1 MRGRIG
7 LLMNPSSTG
16 STAIIG
22 RTSKVA
28 SFCAFSSSSGGDGG
42 GGDGGG
48 RGRGR
53 GGTSNSPLYNFVAGK
68 TDSNDEFHDS
78 NDQSSGRGHGRGK
91 PLPSAPFLPSF
102 NSFVAPDPQP
112 QQSGLSRGRGGPIR
126 QSSEAGSEPKRPIFL
141 KKDESTGTSSEADFV
156 ASEPRQPIGERNLP
170 DNILNVLSGTGRGK
184 PERKPVSETRVAEE
198 NRHLRRRQAPAPAPG
213 AGREGERVPKGD
225 VESGKAGASASA
237 SARPKL
243 SREEATKKAVGILS
257 KGDDGRA
264 GGPAERGGGRR
275 RRGAKS
281 KDDDDSDDEADAEDD
296 LDKAAFVGD
305 DADGEKLAKGLGP
318 ALMADLTEAFDEM
331 SSEVFPDPVEDE
343 YLEAYDTN
351 LKIELEPEYLM
362 GDLETNPDLNEKPPI
377 PLREALEKMKPFLM
391 AYEGIES
398 QEEWEEVIKETMER
412 VPLLKEIVDHYCGPD
427 RVTAKQQH
435 EELERV
441 AKTLP
446 PSVPNSVKRFT
457 DRAVLS
463 LQSNPGWGFHRKYQ
477 FMDKLVDEVSKSQK

>member
-7 LLMNPSSTG
+7 LLMNPSSIG
-16 STAIIG
+16 STTVIG
-22 RTSKVA
+22 KTSKVV
-28 SFCAFSSSSGGDGG
+28 SCAFSSSSGG

-48 RGRGR
+48 SGRGR
-53 GGTSNSPLYNFVAGK
+53 GGTSNSPMYNFVAGK
-68 TDSNDEFHDS
+68 TDSNDGFHDS

-91 PLPSAPFLPSF
+91 PLPSTPFLPSF
-102 NSFVAPDPQP
+102 NSFVAPDPPP
-112 QQSGLSRGRGGPIR
+112 QQPSLSRGRGSPIR
-126 QSSEAGSEPKRPIFL
+126 QPSEEGSEPKRPMFL
-141 KKDESTGTSSEADFV
+141 KKDESVETGSETDFV
-156 ASEPRQPIGERNLP
+156 ASEPRQPIGGRNLP
-170 DNILNVLSGTGRGK
+170 DNILNVMPGTGRGK
-184 PERKPVSETRVAEE
+184 PEKKPVSETAVTEE
-198 NRHLRRRQAPAPAPG
+198 NRHLRRRQALAPAPR
-213 AGREGERVPKGD
+213 AGKGGERVHKGD
-225 VESGKAGASASA
+225 VESGKAGAGA

-257 KGDDGRA
+257 KGDDRRE
-264 GGPAERGGGRR
+264 GGPGERGGGRR
-275 RRGAKS
+275 RSGAKS

-318 ALMADLTEAFDEM
+318 ALMADLSEAFDEM

-362 GDLETNPDLNEKPPI
+362 GNLETNPDLNEKPPI